1 MKNIAPVRAALGV
14 RTVFNML
21 GPLSNPATPP
31 FHVIGAYDL
40 PTAQLI
46 AAALAGMDI
55 ERAFV
60 IHGAG
65 GWDEP
70 TPIGPFD
77 LLEVRG
83 GAVRSGR
90 RDPGD
95 YGFAR
100 CMPEDLAGGDAVH
113 NAGLLRRVLVERERG
128 PRRDALLLGAALALE
143 VSGAESEPR
152 AAVARLERTID
163 SGAAANWLTDLLR
176 FHQAGN
182 S

>member
-1 MKNIAPVRAALGV
+1 
-14 RTVFNML
+14 
-21 GPLSNPATPP
+21 
-31 FHVIGAYDL
+31 VIGAYDL

-83 GAVRSGR
+83 GTVRSGR

-95 YGFAR
+95 YGLAR
-100 CMPEDLAGGDAVH
+100 CAPDDLAGGDAVH

-128 PRRDALLLGAALALE
+128 PRRDALPGMPLRRQERPALRGRR
-143 VSGAESEPR
+143 SGRRRGCRLRPGTRRPR
-152 AAVARLERTID
+152 AA
-163 SGAAANWLTDLLR
+163 
-176 FHQAGN
+176 
-182 S
+182 